1 MSPDFADAYELLG
14 VKPGV
19 SIRELKAAHRDLAKV
34 WHPDRFVHDPGLREK
49 AQEKLKEINAAYELL
64 ISGKAPQ
71 PRPAPPRTYATQPPV
86 ARRQS
91 PHRRSHGQGLA
102 LLMFMAV
109 FAITVSILLQKPQN
123 RSPAVATVTEN
134 TEDVSIPHEDS
145 FSRSR
150 QRPIVGSSNNVA
162 LESSPAVPRVEPLAP
177 VSVVIDPYTG
187 LLATPNCPLQTRKTY
202 PNGNQPQAYWNAR
215 HPPKISV
222 TATETEA
229 PKDSVIKSLA
239 KRVGF

>member
-1 MSPDFADAYELLG
+1 LNTDFGKAYELLG

-19 SIRELKAAHRDLAKV
+19 SVRELKAAHRDLAKV
-34 WHPDRFVHDPGLREK
+34 WHPDRFVPDPRLREK

-64 ISGKAPQ
+64 ISGKTPQ
-71 PRPAPPRTYATQPPV
+71 PRPAPPRSYATQPPV

-91 PHRRSHGQGLA
+91 RHRSHGKGLA

-109 FAITVSILLQKPQN
+109 FAVTISILLQKPQN
-123 RSPAVATVTEN
+123 RAPAVETVTEN
-134 TEDVSIPHEDS
+134 TEDVSIPAEDS
-145 FSRSR
+145 SSRRR
-150 QRPIVGSSNNVA
+150 QRPTVGSPNRAA
-162 LESSPAVPRVEPLAP
+162 LESPPVPLVEPLAT

-187 LLATPNCPLQTRKTY
+187 LLATPNCPLHTQMTY
-202 PNGNQPQAYWNAR
+202 PNGNQPQAYCNAR

-222 TATETEA
+222 TTTETEA
-229 PKDSVIKSLA
+229 QKDSVIKSFA